1 MVIKMKWNDRFHEV
15 IEYIEICL
23 QQYHE
28 DISVKD
34 IESIMDCSYDL
45 FQKMFSY
52 QCGLGFSEYIR
63 NRKMTLAGY
72 DLKSTDLKVIEISY
86 KYGYESPTSFTK
98 AFQTFHGVSPSIA
111 RKNEVMLKT
120 YPKMKLNLKKSYPW
134 FLERKEKMRI
144 IGKSIELVKEDL
156 NNEQLIPAF
165 WSQCFQ
171 DGTFAQLVEMDE
183 SSRKGCFGLFCNQPI
198 FPVLSGNAPAGN
210 LEKVADAKEKKQSE
224 VKKKTAKKIKQK
236 GLQDGEYTGSAK
248 GFGGLIVVKVQIFK
262 GKIKSIDVVSHEKE
276 TPAYYSKAKKVISL
290 ILSSQSTDVDTIS
303 GATFSSSG
311 ILQAVQNA
319 LRNAGGKKE
328 KSSVKIAAHKT
339 NKKEQ
344 RQNKVTS
351 LKGIPKDGV
360 YTGTA
365 ECEKFMGFL

>member
-1 MVIKMKWNDRFHEV
+1 MNNKWRSLV
-15 IEYIEICL
+15 
-23 QQYHE
+23 
-28 DISVKD
+28 
-34 IESIMDCSYDL
+34 
-45 FQKMFSY
+45 
-52 QCGLGFSEYIR
+52 
-63 NRKMTLAGY
+63 
-72 DLKSTDLKVIEISY
+72 
-86 KYGYESPTSFTK
+86 
-98 AFQTFHGVSPSIA
+98 
-111 RKNEVMLKT
+111 
-120 YPKMKLNLKKSYPW
+120 
-134 FLERKEKMRI
+134 FLT
-144 IGKSIELVKEDL
+144 
-156 NNEQLIPAF
+156 PAV
-165 WSQCFQ
+165 CV
-171 DGTFAQLVEMDE
+171 TVFAV
-183 SSRKGCFGLFCNQPI
+183 FGLLCNQPI

-276 TPAYYSKAKKVISL
+276 TQAYYSKAKKVISL

-303 GATFSSSG
+303 GATFSSFG

-365 ECEKFMGFL
+365 ECEKFEIGRAHV